1 MYSQTLVINE
11 FSNGPSGVQE
21 YLELIA
27 IDTSSVSNAC
37 NQCVDIRGWI
47 IDDNNGYHGSS
58 GIASGCNRFSNN
70 VFWSCIP
77 LGTMITVYNSIE
89 TNVDLPADDLNV
101 NDGNCRLVVSI
112 ENTTLFESNPNTPGA
127 VVCDYPNTGW
137 TAGGIWS
144 RIGMRNAGDCI
155 RLVDLSGCEVFSL
168 SYGDITLNSSIYFG
182 GSGTD
187 DVFYFT
193 GNNPYDQADWF
204 QGCAGD
210 PGACLGNDQTPGTPN
225 SNLNDAYI
233 NQFIVNDCQP
243 INPNDT
249 NTVNLD
255 ICENELPYLWNS
267 VTFNTSGSQSVIL
280 PSSIGCD
287 SIVTL
292 NLNVNGIDTNAVNL
306 SICENELPYSWN
318 SITFTTSGTQSTTL
332 TSSLGCDSIVTLN
345 LNVNAIDTN
354 AVNLSICENELPYS
368 WNGITFTASGSQS
381 AILTN
386 SFGCDSIVTL
396 NINVNAID
404 TSTINLSICL
414 NELPYTWNGITFTT
428 SGSQSVILTNNFGC
442 DSLVTVN
449 VNLNGIDTNTIN
461 LSICQDELPYMWNG
475 ITYTSS
481 GTQSINLLNSSGC
494 DSTIYMDLSVVTNP
508 VLPNTSGD
516 LQYCINE
523 QPNPIEALG
532 SSGSYTWYAD
542 DGLLDV
548 LSNDSQY
555 TPEIY
560 SGTISYYVTATEN
573 GCESPAQ
580 IITIQFQ
587 TCSIIIPS
595 AFTPDGDEINDSW
608 ALNDLDVIYPN
619 NIVLIFNR
627 WGNKIYE
634 SAEGGYEEMPWEGYT
649 NGIPLPQASY
659 YYIIEYNDGITKPS
673 SGTVSILK

>member
-1 MYSQTLVINE
+1 MQETLSLLKKLIVYSILISQSILYSQTLVINE

-27 IDTSSVSNAC
+27 IDTSSVSNPC

-77 LGTMITVYNSIE
+77 LGTIITVYNSIE
-89 TNVDLPADDLNV
+89 TNIDLPADDLNV
-101 NDGNCRLVVSI
+101 NDGNCALVVPI
-112 ENTTLFESNPNTPGA
+112 ENNTLFESNTNTPGA

-168 SYGDITLNSSIYFG
+168 SYGDITLNSTIYFG

-193 GNNPYDQADWF
+193 GTNPYNQADWL

-210 PGACLGNDQTPGTPN
+210 PGACPGNDQTPGTPN

-233 NQFIVNDCQP
+233 SQFTVNDCQP

-292 NLNVNGIDTNAVNL
+292 NLNVN
-306 SICENELPYSWN
+306 
-318 SITFTTSGTQSTTL
+318 
-332 TSSLGCDSIVTLN
+332 
-345 LNVNAIDTN
+345 AIDTN
-354 AVNLSICENELPYS
+354 AVNLSICENELPYT
-368 WNGITFTASGSQS
+368 WNGIIFSASGSQS
-381 AILTN
+381 
-386 SFGCDSIVTL
+386 VTL
-396 NINVNAID
+396 SNI
-404 TSTINLSICL
+404 
-414 NELPYTWNGITFTT
+414 
-428 SGSQSVILTNNFGC
+428 FGC
-442 DSLVTVN
+442 DSLVTLNLN
-449 VNLNGIDTNTIN
+449 VNEVDTSTVN
-461 LSICQDELPYMWNG
+461 LSVCENELPYAWNG
-475 ITYTSS
+475 FIFSS
-481 GTQSINLLNSSGC
+481 AGTQIINLFNSSGC
-494 DSTIYMDLSVVTNP
+494 DSTINMVLSVTANP
-508 VLPNTSGD
+508 VMPNTSGN

-548 LSNDSQY
+548 LSNESQY

-573 GCESPAQ
+573 GCESPVQ
-580 IITIQFQ
+580 VIIIEFQ

-608 ALNDLDVIYPN
+608 ALNDIDVIYPN

-673 SGTVSILK
+673 SGTVSIIK